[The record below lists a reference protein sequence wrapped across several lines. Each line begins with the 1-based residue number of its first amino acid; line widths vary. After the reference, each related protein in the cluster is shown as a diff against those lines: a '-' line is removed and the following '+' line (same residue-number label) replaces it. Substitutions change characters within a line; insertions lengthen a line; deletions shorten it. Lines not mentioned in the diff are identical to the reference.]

1 MSGKGKKTK
10 PKTKRAPAPAVA
22 AAKAATKAA
31 KAAATKGRGRAPGQ
45 RNFSNEEKDCITL
58 LAEQIIPI
66 SAEEWK
72 TIHKH
77 FTARFPLREAD
88 HKGLKKKFQSL
99 AEMKVPTGDPLC
111 PSWVRR
117 AKHVSILIQEKSDA
131 QIDAE
136 LPDEA
141 LGVDVKLPPP
151 LEWLLFLPQSLG
163 GKRSHPLPPLSLP
176 PGLSSLPGT
185 LGKARALLI

>member
-45 RNFSNEEKDCITL
+45 RNYSNEEKDCITL

-117 AKHVSILIQEKSDA
+117 AKHVSILIQE
-131 QIDAE
+131 

-141 LGVDVKLPPP
+141 LGVDVKLPPPP

-163 GKRSHPLPPLSLP
+163 GRGLIHYLLCPCLQASHHSQELWERQELF
-176 PGLSSLPGT
+176 
-185 LGKARALLI
+185 